1 MSEAI
6 AKLASEFPIAAR
18 IAYLDHAAASPLPRS
33 VKRTVAAFHD
43 RRMRYGADFPAWWR
57 RVEHVRSL
65 VAGRINATAD
75 EIAFTAN
82 TSMGINLAAAAI
94 PFEPGDNVVIT
105 DAEFPSN
112 VYPWMNLRDKGVEL
126 RYVRCG
132 DGQELQRFEQQIDA
146 RTKAV
151 SVSWVTAAT
160 GQRLDIEAIRA
171 LCKPH
176 GTYFIVDAMQGLG
189 VLPLDVQAV
198 QADFVVSGFFKWML
212 GPDGIA
218 FIYIRRDVLDRLRQP
233 YAGWAGMED
242 RFRYDTYRFAPVAGA
257 ARFETGN
264 LNFSAIYGVE
274 TAMNLVAGL
283 EQAICDRVLALTA
296 YLRQGLSDIPRLK
309 LLSPQRPDQTAG
321 ITLFTTAGDD
331 KLVLKLREQ
340 QVVVSYRNGIRV
352 SPHFYTDTM
361 QLDTLLDV
369 VRSTTST
376 A

>member
-6 AKLASEFPIAAR
+6 VRLASEFPIAAR
-18 IAYLDHAAASPLPRS
+18 IAYLDHAALSPLPRS

-43 RRMRYGADFPAWWR
+43 RRMRYGADFAAWWQ

-65 VAGRINATAD
+65 VGERINATAD

-82 TSMGINLAAAAI
+82 TSMGVNLAAAAI

-126 RYVRCG
+126 RYVCCG
-132 DGQELQRFEQQIDA
+132 DGQEVQRFEEQIDA
-146 RTKAV
+146 RTRAV

-160 GQRLDIEAIRA
+160 GQRLDIAAIGT
-171 LCKPH
+171 LCKRR
-176 GTYFIVDAMQGLG
+176 GAYFIVDAMQGLG
-189 VLPLDVQAV
+189 VLPLDVDAV
-198 QADFVVSGFFKWML
+198 QADVVVSGFFKWML

-218 FIYIRRDVLDRLRQP
+218 FVYIRRGILDQLRQP

-242 RFRYDTYRFAPVAGA
+242 RFNYANRRFAPVDSA

-274 TAMNLVAGL
+274 TALNLVTGL
-283 EQAICDRVLALTA
+283 EQAIRDRVLALTA
-296 YLRQGLSDIPRLK
+296 YLRQGLADIPRVE
-309 LLSPQRPDQTAG
+309 LLSPQQPDQTAG
-321 ITLFTTAGDD
+321 ITLFTTTCDD
-331 KLVLKLREQ
+331 EVMLKLREQ
-340 QVVVSYRNGIRV
+340 HVVVSYRNGIRV
-352 SPHFYTDTM
+352 SPHFYTDTT
-361 QLDTLLDV
+361 QINTLLDV
-369 VRSTTST
+369 VRPIVSAT
-376 A
+376 